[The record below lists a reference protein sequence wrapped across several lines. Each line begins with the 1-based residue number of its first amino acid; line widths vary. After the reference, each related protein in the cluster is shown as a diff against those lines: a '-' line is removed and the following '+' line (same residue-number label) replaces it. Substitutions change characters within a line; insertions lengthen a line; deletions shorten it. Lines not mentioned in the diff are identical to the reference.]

1 MVLVVHC
8 QCGMTYRA
16 EEQRIGRTMMCE
28 CGRTVKIGAPNPP
41 ADRLPQARLRRA
53 TASIALPSA
62 LNNGANRRRMLML
75 VAVISIAVLAI
86 GVWYAIARHKETVA
100 QRDIV
105 NNLKGLIGS
114 CRTDAAITRAG
125 TVLVWDVQKDS
136 VSEVQNML
144 PVALQAKSTDSPIT
158 VFMVTGQR
166 NERVGTYTISG
177 QPAYREYV
185 DIAVARWPAR
195 TPVGFYSVL
204 SKDPPSLRQVENSPE
219 YGDLNVPVANWI
231 KTLPKAAQ

>member
-1 MVLVVHC
+1 
-8 QCGMTYRA
+8 
-16 EEQRIGRTMMCE
+16 
-28 CGRTVKIGAPNPP
+28 
-41 ADRLPQARLRRA
+41 
-53 TASIALPSA
+53 
-62 LNNGANRRRMLML
+62 ML